1 MEFTITAMSIADYD
15 SVLQIWQQTENI
27 GLSQADSP
35 ERIAAYL
42 DRNPGLSFIAVQ
54 DEKIVGTILSGH
66 DSRRGFIHHLAV
78 LPEYRRQGIGESLV
92 SHCLEGLRNIGI
104 DRCHIFVYQANES
117 GIRFWEKQGWFR
129 RDELL
134 PMSYNLP
141 D

>member
-1 MEFTITAMSIADYD
+1 MEFTIRAMTIADYD
-15 SVLQIWQQTENI
+15 SVFQIWQQTENI

-42 DRNPGLSFIAVQ
+42 ERNPGLSFIAVQ
-54 DEKIVGTILSGH
+54 DEKIVGAILSGH
-66 DSRRGFIHHLAV
+66 DSRRGFIHHLAI

-92 SHCLEGLRNIGI
+92 SHCLEGLKNIGI
-104 DRCHIFVYQANES
+104 DRCHIFVYQANKS